1 MIDPITMMAIGAGA
15 KAIPAIVNYGEN
27 IGLRRQLRNLQNQPM
42 PEYSV
47 DPRINK
53 LYEMGLA
60 DASNPEGYGGAAI
73 GNFRRM
79 LSRGMR
85 GRFGNAVSMGGGARG
100 INAVLAGQ
108 EGDALGNFYAGDEA
122 IRRANRQ
129 TGMGRMGTA
138 ASVSQAV
145 RDRNAQQ
152 KLNYRLMLEQALGG
166 SIRSNKDYIN
176 NMIGGLG
183 SDLITAGAYLD
194 GGGIGEEEQVL
205 GGGKVGSELPP
216 SINDLRTYGKYEYRN
231 NPTIRRLMH
240 PEDYRPSGFG
250 QGPMTKPLIENYRRR
265 RF

>member
-1 MIDPITMMAIGAGA
+1 MMAIGAGA

-85 GRFGNAVSMGGGARG
+85 GRFGNALSMGGGARG

-108 EGDALGNFYAGDEA
+108 EGDALGNFYAAD
-122 IRRANRQ
+122 AN
-129 TGMGRMGTA
+129 
-138 ASVSQAV
+138 
-145 RDRNAQQ
+145 
-152 KLNYRLMLEQALGG
+152 
-166 SIRSNKDYIN
+166 
-176 NMIGGLG
+176 
-183 SDLITAGAYLD
+183 
-194 GGGIGEEEQVL
+194 
-205 GGGKVGSELPP
+205 P
-216 SINDLRTYGKYEYRN
+216 
-231 NPTIRRLMH
+231 
-240 PEDYRPSGFG
+240 YRPDAERFYRPFDNGVLSDNILIREVERPQHETRGIFERVRLTG
-250 QGPMTKPLIENYRRR
+250 QCLLTFRVLQ
-265 RF
+265 